1 MNRLL
6 LLLSFAFITSLR
18 TVHAADT
25 NTIQAITVTATRLPS
40 NTASTGRSL
49 FVLTRKQIEA
59 MPVASVDEVLRFVP
73 GLETQQR
80 GPFGTQTDFV
90 MRGSTFSQV
99 LVLVDGMR
107 INDPLTGHYNSYIPV
122 ALSEVEQIEVLRG
135 PAAALWGPDAVGG
148 VINIITGTFSYNTQ
162 RDTTTSANIDV
173 GGGSNGLL
181 SFRGGGSVQQGA
193 TLLSGGVTGFS
204 STGYARANQPPADF
218 TLLTGSVST
227 RYNLGTNS
235 SMALRVGGDSK
246 DFDARY
252 YYTRSTAD
260 QSRETVQTLWLQGMV
275 QHVTN
280 NGTLR
285 LDVAF
290 KRLRDQFNFNPTF
303 SSINSHTTEYA
314 NALLS
319 SHFSLSDYVVV
330 GGGLQADQRSI
341 VSTDRGNH
349 KTLHVGAYALS
360 TVTLNNFVIN
370 GSARVDYDKNYQWQF
385 TPQASA
391 VYTLGILGLRGAV
404 GRSVRAADYT
414 ERYVSTNLPAPLTP
428 GRNLGN
434 PNLSAETNWSWEV
447 STDLSPSRCVTA
459 SVTAFSRNGNNQ
471 IDYAPTNSNSI
482 PNNTTLVPDTMY
494 FYAQNIASVQT
505 QGVEMQISG
514 HYDIAEQC
522 VLRYVLGY
530 TIVDISST
538 GAQTKYLTTTAKQLG
553 TMMVTLD
560 WDRLQLTISGLHKL
574 RNADSAPTISAVLTP
589 SYFVAN
595 AIARYRIAHKA
606 GAYIQVNNLANLRY
620 TDVLGA
626 QMPGRWFSAGL
637 FAGF

>member
-1 MNRLL
+1 MSKLL
-6 LLLSFAFITSLR
+6 LVLSFAWCVSFHAIQAANTSN
-18 TVHAADT
+18 V
-25 NTIQAITVTATRLPS
+25 QAITVTATRLPS
-40 NTASTGRSL
+40 HTAATGRSL

-148 VINIITGTFSYNTQ
+148 VINIITSTLSHTTQ
-162 RDTTTSANIDV
+162 SDTTTSANIEL

-181 SFRGGGSVQQGA
+181 SFRGGGSVQQGE

-204 STGYARANQPPADF
+204 STGYARTNQPPADF

-227 RYNLGTNS
+227 RYNLDNNS

-275 QHVTN
+275 QHRTN

-285 LDVAF
+285 LDLAY

-303 SSINSHTTEYA
+303 SSINSHTTGYA
-314 NALLS
+314 NAMLS
-319 SHFSLSDYVVV
+319 SHFSLTDNVVV
-330 GGGLQADQRSI
+330 GGGLQADERTI

-360 TVTLNNFVIN
+360 AITFDNVVVN

-391 VYTLGILGLRGAV
+391 VYTLGILGLRGSV

-447 STDLSPSRCVTA
+447 GTDLSTSKYATA
-459 SVTAFSRNGNNQ
+459 TITAFSRDGRNQ

-482 PNNTTLVPDTMY
+482 PNNTSLVTDTMY

-505 QGVEMQISG
+505 QGVEMQVSG
-514 HYDIAEQC
+514 DYNIAEHC

-530 TIVDISST
+530 TVVDIAST
-538 GAQTKYLTTTAKQLG
+538 GTQTKYLTTTAKQLG

-560 WDRLQLTISGLHKL
+560 WNRLQFTISGLHKL
-574 RNADSAPTISAVLTP
+574 RNADTAPTISAVLTP

-595 AIARYRIAHKA
+595 AIARYRIAQKA
-606 GAYIQVNNLANLRY
+606 GAYIQVNNLADLSY

-626 QMPGRWFSAGL
+626 QMPGRWISAGL